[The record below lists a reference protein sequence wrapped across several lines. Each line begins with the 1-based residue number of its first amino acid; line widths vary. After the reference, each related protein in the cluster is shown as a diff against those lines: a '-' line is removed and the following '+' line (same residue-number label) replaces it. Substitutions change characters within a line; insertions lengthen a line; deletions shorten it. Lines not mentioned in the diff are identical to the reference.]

1 MKKISI
7 LLFAVMM
14 AGGLSAQIEEVS
26 AEDYAPKKQDVK
38 QKSIPQ
44 EQYPANLLKRPY
56 DLMGQQLYCVQEEV
70 ETYYKPASIVSVVI
84 YPDSTIGVKKIK
96 KGAYYTVIDIISSQ
110 EQLHALQTRLIQSKN
125 YDKTP
130 YKCVWMNKEKTYQLT
145 KTKKNDIP
153 GFLSNGGSLYV
164 LLDEAGIQYFVAWR
178 RAEYDDVK
186 YVRRYDIPSGFVTG
200 AGNPVPYLCSPS
212 IGDFIS
218 VNTYNYLKNKYTNKE
233 LVHCEYYDPKCQR
246 YYSKEEYAKEEIKKK
261 YIWKVEK
268 VGVEKCQIVLVMDR
282 DGYKEKRAYINEGV
296 CVISAHNDTVPGVCF
311 EGYSNA
317 PFPMR
322 SDIDSLMKRWYKEE
336 QIKEAQARAERA
348 KQKAEYVKKYG
359 AKYAQNIID
368 GKVCVGMTKEMC
380 LMAMGRPN
388 NTSRSSNSLGV
399 VEVWTYSTWYQMFG
413 GLAPIIVVTFLDDK
427 VTSVDEYKENLPF

>member
-14 AGGLSAQIEEVS
+14 AGGLSAQIEEVN

-110 EQLHALQTRLIQSKN
+110 EQLQALQTRLIQSKN

-178 RAEYDDVK
+178 RAGYDDVK
-186 YVRRYDIPSGFVTG
+186 YVRRYDIPSGFVT
-200 AGNPVPYLCSPS
+200 AARNPVPYLCSPS

-218 VNTYNYLKNKYTNKE
+218 VNTYNYLKEKYTNKE
-233 LVHCEYYDPKCQR
+233 LVYCEYYDPSCQG
-246 YYSKEEYAKEEIKKK
+246 YYSQEEYAKEEIKKK
-261 YIWKVEK
+261 YILQIEK
-268 VGVEKCQIVLVMDR
+268 VGVEKNRIVFVVNR
-282 DGYKEKRAYINEGV
+282 NGYKETYEYKKEGL
-296 CVISAHNDTVPGVCF
+296 CIISSHKDTIPGVSF
-311 EGYSNA
+311 GSSNNL
-317 PFPMR
+317 PFRM
-322 SDIDSLMKRWYKEE
+322 DIDSLLNKWHQEE
-336 QIKEAQARAERA
+336 QIKEAQARAEKA
-348 KQKAEYVKKYG
+348 KQKAEYIKKYG
-359 AKYAQNIID
+359 TKYAQYIID
-368 GKVCVGMTKEMC
+368 GKVCIGMTKEMC
-380 LMAMGRPN
+380 QEAKGRPN
-388 NTSRSSNSLGV
+388 NTTRNSTSLGKV
-399 VEVWTYSTWYQMFG
+399 DVWTYSAWYP
-413 GLAPIIVVTFLDDK
+413 LVPITVVTFLDNK
-427 VTSVDEYKENLPF
+427 VTSVDEYKDNYPF

>member
-14 AGGLSAQIEEVS
+14 AGSLSAQIEEVS

-110 EQLHALQTRLIQSKN
+110 EQLQALQTRLIQSKN

-218 VNTYNYLKNKYTNKE
+218 VNTFNYLKDKYTNKE
-233 LVHCEYYDPKCQR
+233 LVHCEYFDPQCQR
-246 YYSKEEYAKEEIKKK
+246 YYSKEEYAKEEIKIK
-261 YIWKVEK
+261 YIQRIEKVAVEK
-268 VGVEKCQIVLVMDR
+268 SHIVFVLNREGYTNTMVYEK
-282 DGYKEKRAYINEGV
+282 EGL
-296 CVISAHNDTVPGVCF
+296 CPIPSHNDTIPGVF
-311 EGYSNA
+311 LGGYTTA
-317 PFPMR
+317 FPFR
-322 SDIDSLMKRWYKEE
+322 LDIDSLMKRWYKEE
-336 QIKEAQARAERA
+336 QIKEAQARAEKA
-348 KQKAEYVKKYG
+348 KQHAEYVKKYG
-359 AKYAQNIID
+359 EKYAQNIID

-380 LMAMGRPN
+380 QLAMGRPN
-388 NTSRSSNSLGV
+388 NTTRNTSSLGV

-427 VTSVDEYKENLPF
+427 VSSVNEYTSWPF